1 MRLSIVSVVLVI
13 GCALALATPPPHS
26 PPPHGDPPGHAPGAS
41 GVTALSPESRQL
53 FRLEMAGLQGAMLDL
68 VPALVAGEGDRV
80 AVMGERIRDGFVL
93 ARELSAEQRAEL
105 HRVLPAEFLERDRAF
120 HDLAGGL
127 VAAARERRQDV
138 VTFYVYK
145 LAESCVE
152 CHSRHA
158 RERFPAF
165 SNVAPGAAPHD
176 H

>member
-1 MRLSIVSVVLVI
+1 MRLSLVSIVFVAGS
-13 GCALALATPPPHS
+13 ALALAATLPHTPT
-26 PPPHGDPPGHAPGAS
+26 PHGSLPDTAS
-41 GVTALSPESRQL
+41 RATGVTALSPESRQL
-53 FRLEMAGLQGAMLDL
+53 FRMEMAGLQGAMLEL
-68 VPALVAGEGDRV
+68 VPAVVAGEWELV
-80 AVMGERIRDGFVL
+80 ATIGERVRDGFVL
-93 ARELSAEQRAEL
+93 AQELSAEQREEL

-127 VAAARERRQDV
+127 VSAARARRRDV

-145 LAESCVE
+145 LTESCVE

-165 SNVAPGAAPHD
+165 SEGSLEAAPHA